1 LGGLGIMFALKAPN
15 GFLCHYNAFLTTE
28 RDTVRDGLGNDFA
41 FLASRPYKQTIFAH
55 DFAGPC

>member
-1 LGGLGIMFALKAPN
+1 MFALKAPN